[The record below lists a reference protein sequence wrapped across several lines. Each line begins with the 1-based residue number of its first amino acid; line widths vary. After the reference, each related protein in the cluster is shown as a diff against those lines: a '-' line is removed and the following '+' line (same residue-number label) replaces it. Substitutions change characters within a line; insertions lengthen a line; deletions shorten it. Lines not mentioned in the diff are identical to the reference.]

1 MKKQNIAKAIFVL
14 AIMLVNVTVGAC
26 THPHN
31 FEYTVIQ
38 EATSTTD
45 GLMRANCNCGR
56 SENII
61 LPAGSTHYY
70 ANGFCVMCK
79 RAVSLEKYGAT
90 LTVDAS
96 KFYASSNRDD
106 NYLNVNVL
114 DDGERFGADV
124 NLCNTI
130 YFAPGESGSMV
141 ITFEG
146 TPEVSLEL
154 NVDLNGLTD
163 GFSEMHLC
171 DYYPIVW
178 SVSGTDIS
186 TPITGKLKY
195 VLSAL
200 RSVIGANRANEE
212 VKNSYTLT
220 WNWPISNS
228 VECEAYDTAIGYK
241 LSGSSYDSIIGERI
255 KEFVSE
261 QDYNQM
267 VVKTKFDLSVYVSQI
282 N

>member
-1 MKKQNIAKAIFVL
+1 MKKINIVKAILML
-14 AIMLVNVTVGAC
+14 AVILINLTVGAC

-45 GLMRANCNCGR
+45 GLMHAKCNCGR
-56 SENII
+56 KENII

-79 RAVSLEKYGAT
+79 RAVALAKYGTT

-96 KFYASSNRDD
+96 KLYNNNNVDD
-106 NYLNVNVL
+106 NYLNVGVL
-114 DDGERFGADV
+114 DDGERFGAEI
-124 NLCNTI
+124 NLCNTL
-130 YFAPGESGSMV
+130 YFAPGTSGSIV

-146 TPEVSLEL
+146 VPEVAL
-154 NVDLNGLTD
+154 GLDVKLPSVTD
-163 GFSEMHLC
+163 EFSEMHLG

-178 SVSGTDIS
+178 SASGSDIS
-186 TPITGKLKY
+186 TPITGRLKD
-195 VLSAL
+195 VILALGSA
-200 RSVIGANRANEE
+200 IGAVNVNQEI
-212 VKNSYTLT
+212 KSTYTLT
-220 WNWPISNS
+220 WSWPFFNS
-228 VECEAYDTAIGYK
+228 VEADAYDTAIGYK
-241 LSGSSYDSIIGERI
+241 LIGSSYDSIIGERV

-267 VVKTKFDLSVYVSQI
+267 VIETKFDLIVYCSQI
-282 N
+282 D